1 MGPLQTAFYSKLNE
15 KYPIMYRGVLE
26 ARGVEPEMVDTLF
39 EQCLSWIVS
48 VHGESALDKMVDA
61 YAAYTMEVNIS
72 QAAYEKRGSY
82 EFSTFAEANARVYQ
96 QSEYMKDYYWGV
108 FAILFCWSHYVEL
121 MDFYI
126 NRFVKKIP
134 GGRLIEVAPG
144 HGAWGILAA
153 SFQKELKIDGF
164 DISPTS
170 LEFAPKMA
178 EGASLNDR
186 CSYFV
191 QDATKLS
198 SGNALYDA
206 AVCSFMLEHLEQPG
220 QFLVDFATSLKP
232 GSLAYVS
239 LALTASQTDHI
250 YEFKKESE
258 GILLAE
264 SAGFELLETLAS
276 RPNKLPPNS
285 RFIPRVQAMILRK
298 L

>member
-1 MGPLQTAFYSKLNE
+1 
-15 KYPIMYRGVLE
+15 MYRSVLE
-26 ARGVEPEMVDTLF
+26 ARDVAPEMVDTLF
-39 EQCLSWIVS
+39 EKCLNWLVS
-48 VHGESALDKMVDA
+48 VHGESTLDKMIDA
-61 YAAYTMEVNIS
+61 YAGYTMEVNIS
-72 QAAYEKRGSY
+72 QVAYEKRGCY
-82 EFSTFAEANARVYQ
+82 EFSTFAEANMRVYQ
-96 QSEYMKDYYWGV
+96 QSGYMKDYYWGI

-121 MDFYI
+121 MEFYI
-126 NRFVKKIP
+126 NRFVKKVP
-134 GGRLIEVAPG
+134 AGRLIEIAPG

-153 SFQKELKIDGF
+153 SFQDGLKIDGF

-178 EGASLNDR
+178 EGAGLSNR

-198 SGNALYDA
+198 GEAAKFDA
-206 AVCSFMLEHLEQPG
+206 AVCSFVLEHLEEPG
-220 QFLVDFATSLKP
+220 QFLADFAPCLKP
-232 GSLAYVS
+232 GALAYVS

-264 SAGFELLETLAS
+264 AAGFQLLETLVS
-276 RPNKLPPNS
+276 RPNKVSTNA